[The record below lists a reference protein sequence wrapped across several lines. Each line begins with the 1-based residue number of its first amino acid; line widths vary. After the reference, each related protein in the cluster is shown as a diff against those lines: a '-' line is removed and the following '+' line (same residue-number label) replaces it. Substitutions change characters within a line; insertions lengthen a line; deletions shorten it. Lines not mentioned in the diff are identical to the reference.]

1 MALKDELRSQGNFL
15 FKYRSYL
22 PVLIIIAGIIVLV
35 DTKLNSVNEPWHAT
49 YDIACVIVSF
59 IGLLIRIL
67 AIGYSAD
74 NTSGR
79 NTSAGQIADDINS
92 TGLYSICRHPLYV
105 GNFFMWL
112 GIAMLTLNFWFLIS
126 FTYLYWLYYERIIF
140 AEESFLIKKYGTKY
154 TDYAATAPAFIPELS
169 KWKKPQNKF
178 SWVKIIRQEKT
189 GILNLFIMVYMFKSI
204 GAFLTDGKYYNLQSY
219 WFWGL
224 VIGIVWYIIIK
235 LIQKNTTLLNTDR

>member
-140 AEESFLIKKYGTKY
+140 AEESFLIKKYGTKAN
-154 TDYAATAPAFIPELS
+154 DLLDSVQFILER
-169 KWKKPQNKF
+169 KF
-178 SWVKIIRQEKT
+178 
-189 GILNLFIMVYMFKSI
+189 
-204 GAFLTDGKYYNLQSY
+204 
-219 WFWGL
+219 
-224 VIGIVWYIIIK
+224 
-235 LIQKNTTLLNTDR
+235 